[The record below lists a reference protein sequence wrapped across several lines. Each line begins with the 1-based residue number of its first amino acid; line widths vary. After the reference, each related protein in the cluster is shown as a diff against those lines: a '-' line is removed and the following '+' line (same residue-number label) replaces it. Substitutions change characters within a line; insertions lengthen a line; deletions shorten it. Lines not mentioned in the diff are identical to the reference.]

1 MAPGAQMK
9 TQGLQMSLKASY
21 ALTNDWDIYGRAG
34 AMGYRAESDVS
45 GHNRFETG
53 VRPLSWVLNTLSI
66 KTGRAAWSISG

>member
-1 MAPGAQMK
+1 MK

-53 VRPLSWVLNTLSI
+53 VRPPASVLNTLSI